1 MANLPAEAANTD
13 SMLGCIGFNAQAEQ
27 TAMAQDEFESF
38 DDLSQ
43 LKDKD
48 IATTSEGVADRTA
61 AGGRIAFGLQ
71 KTRLLKAA
79 LDCAQ
84 DFKGVSRPVSMDG
97 VTNAAEFRAA
107 VQEVPRITKNRFQ

>member
-1 MANLPAEAANTD
+1 MANLAAEAADMD
-13 SMLGCIGFNAQAEQ
+13 SMLGCIGFNAQAEP
-27 TAMAQDEFESF
+27 TAMAQDGFKSF

-48 IATTSEGVADRTA
+48 IDTTSEGVADRTA
-61 AGGRIAFGLQ
+61 VGGRIAFGLK

-79 LDCAQ
+79 LNWAL
-84 DFKGVSRPVSMDG
+84 DFRCVSRPVSMDG

-107 VQEVPRITKNRFQ
+107 VQEVLRITKNRFQ